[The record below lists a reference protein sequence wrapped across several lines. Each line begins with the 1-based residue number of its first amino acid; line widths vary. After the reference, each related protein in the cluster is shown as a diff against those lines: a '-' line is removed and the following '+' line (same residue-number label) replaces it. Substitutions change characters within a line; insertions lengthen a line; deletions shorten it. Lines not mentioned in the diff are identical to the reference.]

1 MHSENQSDWAE
12 GLHLTVTGL
21 NKDQR
26 KQVRHVVEAA
36 GGRSVA
42 MCATVWHLVCM
53 QLSVSPAYKLRV

>member
-12 GLHLTVTGL
+12 GLRFTATGL

-26 KQVRHVVEAA
+26 KQVRNVVEAA

-42 MCATVWHLVCM
+42 MCVTVWQLVCM
-53 QLSVSPAYKLRV
+53 QLFIPVHTN